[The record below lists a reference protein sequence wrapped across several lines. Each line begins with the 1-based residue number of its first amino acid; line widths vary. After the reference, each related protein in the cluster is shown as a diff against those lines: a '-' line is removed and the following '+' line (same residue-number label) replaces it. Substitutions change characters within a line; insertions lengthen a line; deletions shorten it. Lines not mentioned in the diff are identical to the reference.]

1 MRTFTGDEPPP
12 VLVSPVA
19 PTRDNLIR

>member
-1 MRTFTGDEPPP
+1 MRAFTGNETPP